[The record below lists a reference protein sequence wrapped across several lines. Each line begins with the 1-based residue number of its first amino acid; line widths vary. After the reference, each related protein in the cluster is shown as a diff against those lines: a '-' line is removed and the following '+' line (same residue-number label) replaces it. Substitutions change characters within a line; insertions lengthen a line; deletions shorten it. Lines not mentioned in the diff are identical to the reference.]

1 MEKLL
6 LLLLLYGP
14 LLIFVGLF
22 AIVRLLRAVCSSLS
36 AFSYPGALSYSF
48 LRIIMVHHRCLYTL
62 L

>member
-6 LLLLLYGP
+6 LLLLLYYI
-14 LLIFVGLF
+14 LLFLVGLF
-22 AIVRLLRAVCSSLS
+22 AIVRLSRAVCSSLS
-36 AFSYPGALSYSF
+36 AFPYPGALSYSF